1 MTTGEHLDLDLRR
14 ALQGQ
19 AERAE
24 LRPSVLRSEFFRDYS
39 IRRILND
46 PDQAWFDLMHT
57 RGVGGKSTKAV
68 AAIVAQELERCF
80 AKDWARAREVLT
92 TTTDAVRAKE
102 WPVANLVRFMQVW
115 GPERLA

>member
-1 MTTGEHLDLDLRR
+1 MTTGDHIDLELRR
-14 ALQGQ
+14 ALQRQ
-19 AERAE
+19 AEQAE

-68 AAIVAQELERCF
+68 AAIVASELERCF
-80 AKDWARAREVLT
+80 AKEWAHARKAHMS
-92 TTTDAVRAKE
+92 TTDTGRAKD

-115 GPERLA
+115 GPEGTA